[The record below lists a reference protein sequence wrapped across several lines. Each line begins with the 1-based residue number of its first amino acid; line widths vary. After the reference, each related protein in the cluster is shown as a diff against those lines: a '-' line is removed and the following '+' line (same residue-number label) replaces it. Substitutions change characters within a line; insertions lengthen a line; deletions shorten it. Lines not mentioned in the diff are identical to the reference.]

1 MSGFLLDTR
10 VISELVK
17 ARPEPRVTAWI
28 DATDE
33 SLLYLSVLTLGEI
46 RKGIAAVPHPSCRVA
61 LEAWLDGDLRLRFAS
76 RILPIDDAVAGR
88 WGQLAGQAQLRRAA
102 LPVIDGLLAATALHH
117 NLTLVT
123 RNSRD
128 PTGAAVF
135 NPWKA

>member
-1 MSGFLLDTR
+1 MDHTFITPDFLLYNEKGKRLYHEIASSLPIIDYH
-10 VISELVK
+10 SHLS
-17 ARPEPRVTAWI
+17 ATAI
-28 DATDE
+28 RNNHRFAN
-33 SLLYLSVLTLGEI
+33 LT
-46 RKGIAAVPHPSCRVA
+46 
-61 LEAWLDGDLRLRFAS
+61 EAWLDGDLRLRFAS
-76 RILPIDDAVAGR
+76 RILPIDDAVADR

-128 PTGAAVF
+128 VAPTGAAVF